1 METVVSVI
9 TPAFNA
15 AGRLRDCVASI
26 RSQSFGNWEHL
37 VVDDG
42 STDATWAL
50 AQELHSQDARL
61 RTIQQANAG
70 PGAARNAAMKAASG
84 RYFAFLDADDR
95 ATPHRLATQV
105 AFLDE
110 HPGVHVL
117 GGAIVKVIL
126 TTVPGY
132 RLHQWDGDLNGSAP
146 IGFVAMSTP
155 RSVRATLDRVPYIAP
170 AGAQNAAGVTIDPDV
185 SLPMANGARP
195 AATAAAEPLED
206 PPDQRERSHGF
217 SPGPVSE
224 AAA

>member
-1 METVVSVI
+1 MTKNRTNSEPDVETVVSVI

-15 AGRLRDCVASI
+15 ARRLRDCVASI
-26 RSQSFGNWEHL
+26 RSQSFENWEHL

-50 AQELHSQDARL
+50 LEELKAQDARL

-110 HPGVHVL
+110 HTEVHVL
-117 GGAIVKVIL
+117 GGAIVIMVVYL
-126 TTVPGY
+126 EARASRREGRSDQLDS
-132 RLHQWDGDLNGSAP
+132 RLKG
-146 IGFVAMSTP
+146 
-155 RSVRATLDRVPYIAP
+155 
-170 AGAQNAAGVTIDPDV
+170 
-185 SLPMANGARP
+185 
-195 AATAAAEPLED
+195 
-206 PPDQRERSHGF
+206 
-217 SPGPVSE
+217 
-224 AAA
+224 